1 VQDSIVVDGVGKLFR
16 RDRNRPRGIADY
28 LVHGW
33 RARHSS
39 AEFWALRDVSV
50 RVRRGQIVGVIGKNG
65 AGKSTLLRLVGGIG
79 RPTEGRITTSGRMR
93 ALLDL
98 GSSFHHDLT
107 GRENVFLAGVVA
119 GLTRREVRERFDSI
133 VTFAE
138 LEAFVD
144 RPVRTFSSGMLMR
157 LAFSVAVHTDPD
169 ILLVDE
175 VLAVGDVG
183 FQYKCVERIAEFKRN
198 GCAILIVSHDT
209 GAMEQL
215 CDDILWLRGG
225 RVEAYGRPKDVIDR
239 YVGEAM
245 AETRRRM
252 AHDHPAARTS
262 GGRELRMND
271 NRFGTLE
278 LEITTVR
285 LLDDAGRTIEE
296 IEPGDPLIVEMEYR
310 CSRPIASPHFG
321 LTISRP
327 DGFSCYDIT
336 TAADGHVLPTLDG
349 SGRIEIRLD
358 RLDLV
363 GGDYFVNVSAHERE
377 WSYSYDSHW
386 HVYPVRIRSARKDRG
401 VLRVP
406 HSWRFAL
413 TAASSFAG
421 GDAASSSK
429 RTAV

>member
-1 VQDSIVVDGVGKLFR
+1 VDDAIVVDGVGKLFR
-16 RDRNRPRGIADY
+16 RDRDRPRGIAEY
-28 LVHGW
+28 VVHGW
-33 RARHSS
+33 RPRRSS
-39 AEFWALRDVSV
+39 EAFWALRDVSV
-50 RVRRGQIVGVIGKNG
+50 RVRRGQIVGVIGQNG
-65 AGKSTLLRLVGGIG
+65 AGKSTLLRLVSGIG
-79 RPTEGRITTSGRMR
+79 RPTEGHIATSGRIR
-93 ALLDL
+93 ALLEL
-98 GSSFHHDLT
+98 GSSFHHELT
-107 GRENVFLAGVVA
+107 GRENVSLAGVVA
-119 GLTRREVRERFDSI
+119 GLTRREVRKRFDSI
-133 VTFAE
+133 VKFAE
-138 LEAFVD
+138 LEAFID

-157 LAFSVAVHTDPD
+157 LAFSVAVHTDPE

-183 FQYKCVERIAEFKRN
+183 FQYKCVDRIGEFKRN

-209 GAMEQL
+209 GTMEPL
-215 CDDILWLRGG
+215 CDDMLWLRDG
-225 RVEAYGRPKDVIDR
+225 RVEAYGRPKDVIER

-252 AHDHPAARTS
+252 AHDQPVARTP

-278 LEITTVR
+278 LALTTVR
-285 LLDDAGRTIEE
+285 LLDDAGGAIEE
-296 IEPGDPLIVEMEYR
+296 IEPGDPLIVEMDYR

-349 SGRIEIRLD
+349 VGRIGIRLD

-363 GGDYFVNVSAHERE
+363 AGDYFVNVAAHERE
-377 WSYSYDSHW
+377 WSYAYDSHW
-386 HVYPVRIRSARKDRG
+386 HVYPVRIRAGRKDRG

-406 HSWRFAL
+406 HSWRFEL
-413 TAASSFAG
+413 NTAASLTREAPPST
-421 GDAASSSK
+421 SK